1 MPDGVWPTHA
11 HTHTRHL
18 ANERHL
24 MWLGAGRVACFA
36 RAACLRVGTGAMLKQ
51 PDGGSRCH
59 YAIEPHGVTEEEVEG
74 MRQELTVSNTFSIP
88 SRQAASRD
96 LPPAV
101 TSMPPSERASYAAAS
116 YSTALA
122 FPSSRPLKVVPSPQS
137 CLAKLFESQA
147 PSGLALQEAPCCDT
161 CGPSLIHCCALTR
174 TAQLAAA
181 GRFG

>member
-1 MPDGVWPTHA
+1 
-11 HTHTRHL
+11 
-18 ANERHL
+18 
-24 MWLGAGRVACFA
+24 
-36 RAACLRVGTGAMLKQ
+36 
-51 PDGGSRCH
+51 
-59 YAIEPHGVTEEEVEG
+59 
-74 MRQELTVSNTFSIP
+74 MRQELTESSTFSIP
-88 SRQAASRD
+88 FHQATSRD
-96 LPPAV
+96 LPPTV